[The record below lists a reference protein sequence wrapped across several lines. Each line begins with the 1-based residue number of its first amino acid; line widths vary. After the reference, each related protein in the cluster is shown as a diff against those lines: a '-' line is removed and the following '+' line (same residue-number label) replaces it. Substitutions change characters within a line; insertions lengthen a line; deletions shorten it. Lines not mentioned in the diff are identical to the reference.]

1 MPYSGALP
9 ESRSRQFLP
18 DELRAIALL
27 GIVLVNA
34 PFIAVGLDGF
44 TAEDLGGPLDRATSF
59 LTTALAEGKFYLLFS
74 FLFGYSA
81 NFIVRQGEAGDRRRW
96 KRRLVALAVIGLVHA
111 IFFFIGDIL
120 LAYAVLGAGLIPLFA
135 RSDKAVLVTGG
146 VVAGLGLAWLGL
158 LVLVAASDPGLTA
171 QGGEI
176 VDSYDEAMATGS
188 FLDAAQARLE
198 TLPVAL
204 VELASIQWPL
214 AFASFCVGLVAGRRR
229 ILADPAGKAA
239 LFRRMALIGLGV
251 GLPAQFAA
259 AALWFGTN
267 GPDGS
272 ARSFAGLALLLVSA
286 PVLSTGYLGAL
297 AILSAS
303 RPRLLVV
310 LRPAGRASL
319 SIYIGESIV
328 LSTIFCAWGLG
339 LFGKLGAF
347 AVTVV
352 ALATWATLVVLV
364 TLWLG
369 RYPQGPLESM
379 VSRWTGRGAPRQA
392 EADKR
397 KEALRSEGLN
407 R

>member
-1 MPYSGALP
+1 MHSSGAFP
-9 ESRSRQFLP
+9 PPRSRQFLP
-18 DELRAIALL
+18 DELRAVALL

-44 TAEDLGGPLDRATSF
+44 TAENLGGPLDRATSF

-96 KRRLVALAVIGLVHA
+96 KRRLVALAVIGLLHA

-120 LAYAVLGAGLIPLFA
+120 FAYAVLGAGLIPLFS
-135 RSDKAVLVTGG
+135 RSDKAILITGG

-171 QGGEI
+171 QGAEI

-188 FLDAAQARLE
+188 FLDAAQVRLE
-198 TLPVAL
+198 TLPAAL
-204 VELASIQWPL
+204 VELANIQWPL
-214 AFASFCVGLVAGRRR
+214 AFASFCAGLVAGRRR
-229 ILADPAGKAA
+229 LLADPAGKAT
-239 LFRRMALIGLGV
+239 LFRRMALLGLGI

-259 AALWFGTN
+259 AALWFGPD

-272 ARSFAGLALLLVSA
+272 ARSFAGLALLLVTA
-286 PVLSTGYLGAL
+286 PVLSAGYLGAL
-297 AILSAS
+297 AMLSAS
-303 RPRLLVV
+303 TPRLLEC

-319 SIYIGESIV
+319 SIYIGESIM

-339 LFGKLGAF
+339 LFGNLGAF
-347 AVTVV
+347 AVTAV

-369 RYPQGPLESM
+369 RYPQGPLESLM
-379 VSRWTGRGAPRQA
+379 SRWTGRGTPRHA
-392 EADKR
+392 EATER
-397 KEALRSEGLN
+397 KEALRLEGLD